1 MFYVGLFMALFGS
14 MITVHA
20 QCTSSGNNC
29 SSSDAYQYDNE
40 SRAVSTINS
49 GFDRAAANDTFFVHS
64 NVGIPFDF
72 NALAAASYAEDMDAA
87 FGAGNWSEVFYETVD
102 PNVLFAQGVR
112 FVYLEGSDDNL
123 TELDT
128 FLQANQV
135 LIESFVSNGG
145 SLLINA
151 APNEGGNI
159 NLGFGGKTLNNVG
172 SGLYNSVTVTNLTH
186 PAFVGPNTP
195 TSTVMMGN
203 NYAHADISGTGASTL
218 IEHTSA
224 PNQIILSEEAFG
236 NGTVIFGGMTASS
249 FHTPAPD
256 ARNFKINLLIYLES
270 LATLP
275 SGPIPEI
282 LYYRFEETGTSVTNE
297 ASAPPAGTATATI
310 NGGSSQGAP
319 PICGVGSLQS
329 NSTVNESM
337 STGWNTDIG
346 TSSWSIAL
354 KVRDI
359 GSGVFAYLM
368 GDINAANFRIFAN
381 GAAGTN
387 NMIIRGGGISDV
399 IAINGANP
407 AAETTTVFVYDNI
420 VQEIRA
426 YVDGVLVS
434 TVPQGALN
442 INGTGLFVGNQSLNG
457 TGLPIGAA
465 LDEFRFY
472 SRALSATEVANLT
485 ACNTVIP
492 SGDAPVITCPADIM
506 LNNTPGECSAIANF
520 GGTATDT
527 EDGNI
532 SGDIVATPA
541 SGSAF
546 PVGTTVVTL
555 SITDSDGNT
564 SECMFNVTVVDN
576 EAAVLTCPADISQT
590 NDAGLCGA
598 DVTVPTPNIDDNCP
612 VILGD
617 PTIAGFTLLGT
628 ASGSSYYL
636 SNSSFTAPDAYT
648 DAASNGGFVVTM
660 ADATENE
667 FVRTAIENLVG
678 DQRVIIGLND
688 VATEG
693 TFVWENG
700 EPVTFTNWS
709 GGEPSNGGGGEDY
722 VEMFGNGLWNDLN
735 GVTAYPYVLEV
746 ASTGNI
752 VNDFNGTNDASGF
765 YPVGDTVVTF
775 TYTDAGGNVATCS
788 MTVTV
793 TDDEAPMIVCIG
805 GPSASAGSAT
815 GTGGAIPDN
824 NPVGLTTTLD
834 VTDDFDITDL
844 NVNLDITHTWIGD
857 LAVTLTAPDGTTM
870 AAIMDRPGV
879 PATVVGCNN
888 ADPAINIDLDDEAVD
903 TVEDSCPEPYVGS
916 FIPNEALSAFDGIST
931 LGTWTLEI
939 TDSAAGDTGT
949 LNGWTLN
956 YEYSVAASPAFP
968 VILDADGN
976 ATVTASDLIDATASS
991 DNCGIASI
999 TVEGMGGAPMPGSIT
1014 TVFDSNNNGA
1024 TGGAVY
1030 FDITV
1035 GTEDVTI
1042 SDLDVNTLQ
1051 PGALTVEMYTLVGT
1065 YVGNEGDPAP
1075 WTLSATGTG
1084 TASGTLNVPSNA
1096 VLDTPVTLT
1105 ANTTYGV
1112 ALVLDAA
1119 HGHYYSGTGT
1129 DPAPGM
1135 LMYSNADLSLSLG
1148 AGGNVPFSGTPFSPR
1163 IWNGTLNYTAGS
1175 GAPGPVTT
1183 FDVDCSNVGEN
1194 EIEVTVTDVNGN
1206 VSTCTATY
1214 EVIDNIDPILV
1225 CQDFTLEL
1233 GADGTAMLDPM
1244 DLIDMT
1250 NTIEACGIS
1259 IDAVSMDDFSCDD
1272 IGTPQTVTLFVSDP
1286 SGNLASCEA
1295 TVTVVDLLRTRSY
1308 LSCRYDC
1315 RSGSKQPIV

>member
-1 MFYVGLFMALFGS
+1 MKKCLLKLMLLIGILCW
-14 MITVHA
+14 TN
-20 QCTSSGNNC
+20 SSYSQFVTETAG
-29 SSSDAYQYDNE
+29 
-40 SRAVSTINS
+40 T
-49 GFDRAAANDTFFVHS
+49 DT
-64 NVGIPFDF
+64 
-72 NALAAASYAEDMDAA
+72 
-87 FGAGNWSEVFYETVD
+87 EVFPVD
-102 PNVLFAQGVR
+102 GEVFTDPTDGTA
-112 FVYLEGSDDNL
+112 
-123 TELDT
+123 
-128 FLQANQV
+128 
-135 LIESFVSNGG
+135 GG
-145 SLLINA
+145 
-151 APNEGGNI
+151 PGG
-159 NLGFGGKTLNNVG
+159 
-172 SGLYNSVTVTNLTH
+172 
-186 PAFVGPNTP
+186 
-195 TSTVMMGN
+195 
-203 NYAHADISGTGASTL
+203 DCGASGAPGNYPNCNCITETTL
-218 IEHTSA
+218 
-224 PNQIILSEEAFG
+224 
-236 NGTVIFGGMTASS
+236 
-249 FHTPAPD
+249 
-256 ARNFKINLLIYLES
+256 
-270 LATLP
+270 
-275 SGPIPEI
+275 
-282 LYYRFEETGTSVTNE
+282 
-297 ASAPPAGTATATI
+297 SAPPGGQISVTFTNFTINGNFDWMAIFDGSATATAT
-310 NGGSSQGAP
+310 NGGGNATNPTSADPELWNSSVDGDVLADMTTA
-319 PICGVGSLQS
+319 GMTTFTSTNGSLTFVSRFSGVVDRCGWEATIAIMPPPSAGSPIYFTSVSGDIFSGSSDGSAAQNTIYTGATAEPVGIEIDPDNNMLYYAGGNTSDIFEAPLDGSGPINAIPSLSAGSEHHELEIDYDNGLVYYTSDNGGLWVGNLDGTGSSTNLVSSAVNSGVTLDRTNGVLYFNSNQS
-329 NSTVNESM
+329 NIGRVNI
-337 STGWNTDIG
+337 D
-346 TSSWSIAL
+346 
-354 KVRDI
+354 
-359 GSGVFAYLM
+359 
-368 GDINAANFRIFAN
+368 
-381 GAAGTN
+381 
-387 NMIIRGGGISDV
+387 
-399 IAINGANP
+399 
-407 AAETTTVFVYDNI
+407 
-420 VQEIRA
+420 
-426 YVDGVLVS
+426 
-434 TVPQGALN
+434 
-442 INGTGLFVGNQSLNG
+442 GTGLNATFIPTNGNSRGVTLDEANGQLFWVERGSNLIRTAASDG
-457 TGLPIGAA
+457 TGMPTTLYAAGGAPYGIDYDADNDILYWTTFTGGGATGTVWSAPADGSGTPTA
-465 LDEFRFY
+465 LYTGITDLRGIAAGRNI
-472 SRALSATEVANLT
+472 RASSAPT
-485 ACNTVIP
+485 
-492 SGDAPVITCPADIM
+492 ITCPADIM

-546 PVGTTVVTL
+546 PVGTTPVTL
-555 SITDSDGNT
+555 SVTDSDGNT
-564 SECMFNVTVVDN
+564 STCMFNVVVVDN

-598 DVTVPTPNIDDNCP
+598 DVTVPAPMIDDNCP
-612 VILGD
+612 AETNPPTPVATSPQTDFLGTTALIDTPTVISGAVMSTGGD
-617 PTIAGFTLLGT
+617 VELTATFTGDFSFTGEVFQLTGPDGVTIINDNTNTLDCPATPNMAVATIAEATWNGWITTFGNDLTFTLLANASVNPGLCTDNFYSLSARQGDPVAGGT
-628 ASGSSYYL
+628 L
-636 SNSSFTAPDAYT
+636 S
-648 DAASNGGFVVTM
+648 
-660 ADATENE
+660 
-667 FVRTAIENLVG
+667 
-678 DQRVIIGLND
+678 
-688 VATEG
+688 
-693 TFVWENG
+693 
-700 EPVTFTNWS
+700 
-709 GGEPSNGGGGEDY
+709 
-722 VEMFGNGLWNDLN
+722 
-735 GVTAYPYVLEV
+735 
-746 ASTGNI
+746 
-752 VNDFNGTNDASGF
+752 NDFNGTNDASGF

-916 FIPNEALSAFDGIST
+916 FIPNEALSAFNGIST

-999 TVEGMGGAPMPGSIT
+999 TVEGMGGAPAPGSLT
-1014 TVFDSNNNGA
+1014 TTFAGGNGIRSMM
-1024 TGGAVY
+1024 
-1030 FDITV
+1030 F
-1035 GTEDVTI
+1035 
-1042 SDLDVNTLQ
+1042 DVN
-1051 PGALTVEMYTLVGT
+1051 ALE
-1065 YVGNEGDPAP
+1065 D
-1075 WTLSATGTG
+1075 ATID
-1084 TASGTLNVPSNA
+1084 SFEVNLDDSA
-1096 VLDTPVTLT
+1096 VLDIEVYAKTGTHVGSENTPGDWTLIGT
-1105 ANTTYGV
+1105 APGVVSAGDGLPTPLNLALDYAVMAGQTYAFYISSPNKAASLGFNYTNGTNVGDVFAADATIEILEGV
-1112 ALVLDAA
+1112 AVS
-1119 HGHYYSGTGT
+1119 YPFGTI
-1129 DPAPGM
+1129 
-1135 LMYSNADLSLSLG
+1135 
-1148 AGGNVPFSGTPFSPR
+1148 FSPR
-1163 IWNGTLNYTAGS
+1163 VFNGTVEYTAGS

-1183 FDVDCSNVGEN
+1183 FDVDCSDVGEN
-1194 EIEVTVTDVNGN
+1194 QIEVTVTDVNGN

>member
-1 MFYVGLFMALFGS
+1 MRKITFTLMILLVTCCTWVTQAQTEITQQSATLTSGTDFVDGDIYTDSGGSAGNYATGELSTLGLAALPGET
-14 MITVHA
+14 ITVTFTA
-20 QCTSSGNNC
+20 FEVEASSQCWDTLAVAGDAGMMDATYSGDDADNGATLPCTDATDATGVPTLGPFTSSVGGTLEFTFESDVSVVKPGWEATISVVGSPPPPPMEILQQDAVLNACTDFTDGDIYTDSGGAGGDYANGE
-29 SSSDAYQYDNE
+29 SSTLELVAEPGETVTVTFTAFDVEASSGFCWDTLAVAGDAGGMDATYAGDDSDAGMPCTDATDPTGAPTLGPFT
-40 SRAVSTINS
+40 SAV
-49 GFDRAAANDTFFVHS
+49 
-64 NVGIPFDF
+64 
-72 NALAAASYAEDMDAA
+72 
-87 FGAGNWSEVFYETVD
+87 
-102 PNVLFAQGVR
+102 
-112 FVYLEGSDDNL
+112 
-123 TELDT
+123 
-128 FLQANQV
+128 
-135 LIESFVSNGG
+135 GG
-145 SLLINA
+145 SL
-151 APNEGGNI
+151 
-159 NLGFGGKTLNNVG
+159 
-172 SGLYNSVTVTNLTH
+172 
-186 PAFVGPNTP
+186 AFTFDSDV
-195 TSTVMMGN
+195 
-203 NYAHADISGTGASTL
+203 
-218 IEHTSA
+218 SA
-224 PNQIILSEEAFG
+224 PQ
-236 NGTVIFGGMTASS
+236 
-249 FHTPAPD
+249 
-256 ARNFKINLLIYLES
+256 
-270 LATLP
+270 
-275 SGPIPEI
+275 SGWE
-282 LYYRFEETGTSVTNE
+282 
-297 ASAPPAGTATATI
+297 ATI
-310 NGGSSQGAP
+310 SLSSACGAIP
-319 PICGVGSLQS
+319 VG
-329 NSTVNESM
+329 
-337 STGWNTDIG
+337 D
-346 TSSWSIAL
+346 
-354 KVRDI
+354 
-359 GSGVFAYLM
+359 
-368 GDINAANFRIFAN
+368 
-381 GAAGTN
+381 
-387 NMIIRGGGISDV
+387 
-399 IAINGANP
+399 P
-407 AAETTTVFVYDNI
+407 
-420 VQEIRA
+420 
-426 YVDGVLVS
+426 
-434 TVPQGALN
+434 
-442 INGTGLFVGNQSLNG
+442 
-457 TGLPIGAA
+457 
-465 LDEFRFY
+465 
-472 SRALSATEVANLT
+472 
-485 ACNTVIP
+485 
-492 SGDAPVITCPADIM
+492 PVITCPADIM
-506 LNNTPGECSAIANF
+506 LNNTPGECSGIANF

-555 SITDSDGNT
+555 SVTDSDGNT
-564 SECMFNVTVVDN
+564 STCMFNVVVVDN

-598 DVTVPTPNIDDNCP
+598 DVTVPAPMIDDNCP
-612 VILGD
+612 AETNPPTPVATSPQTDFLGTTALIDTPTVISGAVMSTGGD
-617 PTIAGFTLLGT
+617 VELTAAFTGDFSFTGEVFQLAGPDGVTIINDNTNTLDCPATPNMAVATIAEATWNGWITTFGNDLTFTLLANASVNPGLCTDNFYSLSARQGDPVAGGT
-628 ASGSSYYL
+628 L
-636 SNSSFTAPDAYT
+636 S
-648 DAASNGGFVVTM
+648 
-660 ADATENE
+660 
-667 FVRTAIENLVG
+667 
-678 DQRVIIGLND
+678 
-688 VATEG
+688 
-693 TFVWENG
+693 
-700 EPVTFTNWS
+700 
-709 GGEPSNGGGGEDY
+709 
-722 VEMFGNGLWNDLN
+722 
-735 GVTAYPYVLEV
+735 
-746 ASTGNI
+746 
-752 VNDFNGTNDASGF
+752 NDFNGTNDASGF

-793 TDDEAPMIVCIG
+793 TDDEAPMIVCLG

-916 FIPNEALSAFDGIST
+916 FIPNEALSAFNGIST

-1250 NTIEACGIS
+1250 NTIEACGLS
-1259 IDAVSMDDFSCDD
+1259 VDAVSMDDFSCDD

-1295 TVTVVDLLRTRSY
+1295 TVTVVDLLGPEVTCPADMTVDPGANNQLYEVPDYFGDGLASATDNCTDPVTVFAQDPAAGSFIGDGVY
-1308 LSCRYDC
+1308 TVTLSATDEYGNVGTCTFELTVESILGVNDNNLDAGVTLYPNPAQGQVILSNTSNILLTKATMYDVNGKLVNTVDLTDMTTEKTMDISKLA
-1315 RSGSKQPIV
+1315 SGVYIVQIEGENASVVKRLIKE